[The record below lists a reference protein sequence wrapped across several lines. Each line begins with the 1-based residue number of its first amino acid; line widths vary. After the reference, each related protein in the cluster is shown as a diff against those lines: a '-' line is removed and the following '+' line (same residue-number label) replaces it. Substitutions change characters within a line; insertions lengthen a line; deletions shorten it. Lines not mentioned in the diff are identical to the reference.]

1 MYRKYPEFRCSDKQ
15 NSRYFIHNEV
25 DAVRNVPEMESSLTR
40 QSLATR
46 DYQKFT
52 MKASFQVVLL
62 LAAGAFSSA
71 AIGRPTVAKRGCSVQ
86 SVPAHHQPIS
96 SNEASRS
103 LDLMRAFTKAA
114 AAFTCSTALFGSL
127 LSVNIAP
134 AFAESSSAGPV
145 TVLGSNGKTG
155 KMIVQYLSS
164 QGVAVRPTSYR
175 VGGENP
181 FVGLAGVEIPSL
193 GDVTKVETL
202 EPALKNSKAVIF
214 AASASNKGGKAD
226 KVDFEGVVNVAN
238 ECIRLKVPRLVV
250 ISSGAVTRPD
260 SFGFKITNLFGG
272 IMDYKLKGENGL
284 KEAYANADPSMSYVI
299 IRPGGLL
306 DSSAVGPGH
315 IELNQGD
322 SISGE
327 VNREDV
333 AQAAAAAAI
342 SASMPKSVTFEM
354 YAAGSGGPLEGKFS
368 KTSGYERNGEVL
380 GADYNKLFEG
390 FKSGDVVVGA
400 AKK

>member
-1 MYRKYPEFRCSDKQ
+1 MLLYHSHPVDFARNIPQTASSRVITHRQLRRIDKK
-15 NSRYFIHNEV
+15 I
-25 DAVRNVPEMESSLTR
+25 
-40 QSLATR
+40 
-46 DYQKFT
+46 T
-52 MKASFQVVLL
+52 MRASFQLFL
-62 LAAGAFSSA
+62 FLAAGLSSHA
-71 AIGRPTVAKRGCSVQ
+71 AIERPSLTKRRCAVQ
-86 SVPAHHQPIS
+86 SVPSYHQPIS
-96 SNEASRS
+96 SNEAPRS
-103 LDLMRAFTKAA
+103 LDVMKAITKVA
-114 AAFTCSTALFGSL
+114 AAFACSTALYGAF

-134 AFAESSSAGPV
+134 AFAESSSSGPV

-164 QGVAVRPTSYR
+164 KGVAVRPTSYR
-175 VGGENP
+175 IGGENP

-193 GDVTKVETL
+193 GDVTKVATL
-202 EPALKNSKAVIF
+202 EPALKDSKAVIF

-260 SFGFKITNLFGG
+260 SLGFKITNLFGG

-284 KEAYANADPSMSYVI
+284 KAAYANADPSLSYVI

-342 SASMPKSVTFEM
+342 STSMPKAVTFEM

-390 FKSGDVVVGA
+390 FKSGNVVVEA

>member
-1 MYRKYPEFRCSDKQ
+1 MRA
-15 NSRYFIHNEV
+15 I
-25 DAVRNVPEMESSLTR
+25 
-40 QSLATR
+40 
-46 DYQKFT
+46 
-52 MKASFQVVLL
+52 FQVVSLL
-62 LAAGAFSSA
+62 VVASVSSA
-71 AIGRPTVAKRGCSVQ
+71 ALGRPSLTQRRCSVQ
-86 SVPAHHQPIS
+86 SVPGYHQPIS
-96 SNEASRS
+96 SDEASRS
-103 LDLMRAFTKAA
+103 TGIIKTITKAA
-114 AAFTCSTALFGSL
+114 MAFACSTALCGTF

-134 AFAESSSAGPV
+134 AFAESSNSGTV

-155 KMIVQYLSS
+155 KMIVQYLST

-175 VGGENP
+175 VGAENP

-193 GDVTKVETL
+193 GDVTKIETL
-202 EPALKNSKAVIF
+202 EPALKDSKAVIF

-260 SFGFKITNLFGG
+260 SFGFRITNLFGG

-284 KEAYANADPSMSYVI
+284 KAAYANADPSMSYVI

-342 SASMPKSVTFEM
+342 STSMPKSVTFEM

-368 KTSGYERNGEVL
+368 KTSGYERNGETL

-390 FKSGDVVVGA
+390 FKSGNVIVEA